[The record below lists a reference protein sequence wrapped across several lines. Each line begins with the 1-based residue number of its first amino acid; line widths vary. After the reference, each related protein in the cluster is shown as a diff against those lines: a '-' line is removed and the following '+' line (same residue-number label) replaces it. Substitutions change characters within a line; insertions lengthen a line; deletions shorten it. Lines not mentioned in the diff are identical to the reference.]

1 MRFIGP
7 HVSTAKGYAIA
18 VREAIAMGANAFQFF
33 SRNPRGSK
41 FRVSREI
48 EVAEF
53 HDLLRAYDFG
63 PLQAHAPYTLNLASP
78 DERVYEFGYQVVRED
93 VARMNDLK
101 IPYFVFHPGNH
112 LGTGIEAGIQRIAA
126 ALNAAIKG
134 TEQMTV
140 LLETMSGKGTEIGS
154 RFEDL
159 RRIIDLVERP
169 EKLGVCM
176 DVCHVFSA
184 GYDIKGDLDG
194 VLDRF
199 DRVVGIARLKSI
211 HLNDSFHPIDSRKD
225 RHTPIGEGAIGM
237 EAILNL
243 MRHPA
248 LRNLPF
254 YLETPLDYNG
264 HKREIAMLK
273 SRL

>member
-1 MRFIGP
+1 MQFIGP
-7 HVSTAKGYAIA
+7 HISTAKGYAVA
-18 VREAIAMGANAFQFF
+18 AREAVAMGANVFQFF
-33 SRNPRGSK
+33 SRNPRGSN
-41 FRVSREI
+41 FRSIRDA
-48 EVAEF
+48 EVTEF
-53 HDLLRAYDFG
+53 HDLLHAHGFG

-78 DERVYEFGYQVVRED
+78 DERVYEFGCRVVQED

-112 LGTGIEAGIQRIAA
+112 LGAGIEAGIERIAE
-126 ALNAAIKG
+126 ALNSAITG
-134 TEQMTV
+134 TEQITV
-140 LLETMSGKGTEIGS
+140 LLETMSGKGTEIGA
-154 RFEDL
+154 RFEEL
-159 RRIIDLVERP
+159 RRIVDLTEHS

-184 GYDIKGDLDG
+184 GYDIKGDLDD

-199 DRVVGIARLKSI
+199 DRAIGIARLKSI
-211 HLNDSFHPIDSRKD
+211 HLNDSLFPIGSRKD
-225 RHTPIGEGAIGM
+225 RHTPIGEGAIGT

-248 LRNLPF
+248 LSGLPF
-254 YLETPLDYNG
+254 YLETPLDSEG
-264 HKREIAMLK
+264 HKREIDMLK